1 LKQPPARR
9 NLPPATGGETG
20 MAERPK
26 RVEFR
31 EEGPREG
38 FQIEKTI
45 YPLAERVRL
54 VEALAETGLH
64 HIQVASFV
72 SPKHVPQMAD
82 SEAFFAA
89 IRKKPGV
96 VYSGLWLNEQGFARA
111 RAAKGVD
118 LQGKL
123 SLYASD
129 AFARKNNGCSAEEM
143 AQRQKRWLE
152 LYAEAGVAMNSCTI
166 MAAFGCNYE
175 GEIPP
180 DRVVGLARYARDICA
195 GRGERLPQ
203 ILLADTMGWA
213 NPDQVRR
220 LVGMVRD
227 AVPEVRI
234 GLHLHDTRGLG
245 TANVLAALE
254 MGVDLFDSSV
264 AGLGGCPF
272 AAHGDAGAAGNIC
285 TEDMVFLCHEMG
297 IETGV
302 ELEAL
307 VECARMAE
315 RLIGRR
321 LNGRVMHAGTLA
333 PYRIRKEAA

>member
-1 LKQPPARR
+1 M
-9 NLPPATGGETG
+9 TG
-20 MAERPK
+20 RPV

-38 FQIEKTI
+38 FQIEPTI
-45 YPLAERVRL
+45 FPLAERVKL

-72 SPKHVPQMAD
+72 SPKRVPQMAD
-82 SEAFFAA
+82 SEAFFGA
-89 IRKKPGV
+89 IRRKPGV
-96 VYSGLWLNEQGFARA
+96 EYTALWLNEQGFARA
-111 RAAKGVD
+111 RATPGVD
-118 LQGKL
+118 LRSKI

-129 AFARKNNGCSAEEM
+129 AFARRNNGCSAEEM
-143 AQRQKRWLE
+143 AARQRGWLDM
-152 LYAEAGVAMNSCTI
+152 YAEAGLKPDVALI
-166 MAAFGCNYE
+166 MAAFGCNFE
-175 GEIPP
+175 GDIPI
-180 DRVVGLARYARDICA
+180 DRVVKLARYARDLCA
-195 GRGERLPQ
+195 ERGEALPK
-203 ILLADTMGWA
+203 LFLADTMGWG
-213 NPDQVRR
+213 NPEQTRR
-220 LVGMVRD
+220 LVGAVRD
-227 AVPEVRI
+227 AIPEVRL

-245 TANVLAALE
+245 AANMLAALD

-297 IETGV
+297 IETGID
-302 ELEAL
+302 LEAL

-315 RLIGRR
+315 RLVGRR

-333 PYRIRKEAA
+333 GYRAASTFGALTAARARA

>member
-1 LKQPPARR
+1 
-9 NLPPATGGETG
+9 
-20 MAERPK
+20 MSDRPK
-26 RVEFR
+26 KVEFR

-45 YPLAERVRL
+45 FPLAERVKL

-82 SEAFFAA
+82 SAEFFAA
-89 IRKKPGV
+89 IRRKPGV
-96 VYSGLWLNEQGFARA
+96 HYTGLWLNEQGFARA
-111 RAAKGVD
+111 RATGHVD
-118 LQGKL
+118 LQGKI

-129 AFARKNNGCSAEEM
+129 AFAQRNNRCSAVEM
-143 AQRQKRWLE
+143 AERQKGWLD
-152 LYAEAGVAMNSCTI
+152 LYAEAGVKPDYAII

-175 GEIPP
+175 GDIPP
-180 DRVVGLARYARDICA
+180 ERVVALARYAQDICA
-195 GRGERLPQ
+195 ERGEKLPQ
-203 ILLADTMGWA
+203 IFLADTMGWG
-213 NPDQVRR
+213 NPEQTRR

-227 AVPEVRI
+227 ALPDVRI

-272 AAHGDAGAAGNIC
+272 AGHGDAGAAGNVC
-285 TEDMVFLCHEMG
+285 TEDLVFLCQELG
-297 IETGV
+297 IETGID
-302 ELEAL
+302 LEAL
-307 VECARMAE
+307 VECALMAE

-321 LNGRVMHAGTLA
+321 LNGRVMHAGSLA
-333 PYRIRKEAA
+333 KYRAKQGLAA

>member
-1 LKQPPARR
+1 
-9 NLPPATGGETG
+9 
-20 MAERPK
+20 MADRPK

-38 FQIEKTI
+38 FQIERTI
-45 YPLAERVRL
+45 YPLEQRVAL
-54 VEALAETGLH
+54 VEALAGTGLH

-96 VYSGLWLNEQGFARA
+96 EYTGLWLNEQGFARA
-111 RAAKGVD
+111 RATPGVD
-118 LQGKL
+118 LQGKI

-129 AFARKNNGCSAEEM
+129 AFALRNNRCSAEEM
-143 AQRQKRWLE
+143 AARQRGWLD
-152 LYAEAGVAMNSCTI
+152 LYAEAGVEVRTAII

-175 GEIPP
+175 GEIPVE
-180 DRVVGLARYARDICA
+180 RVVSLARYARDICA
-195 GRGERLPQ
+195 ERGIGLPQ
-203 ILLADTMGWA
+203 LFLADTMGWG
-213 NPDQVRR
+213 NPEQTRR
-220 LVGMVRD
+220 LVGEVRN
-227 AVPEVRI
+227 AIPEVRI

-245 TANVLAALE
+245 AANVLAALE

-285 TEDMVFLCHEMG
+285 TEDMVFLCHELG
-297 IETGV
+297 IETGID
-302 ELEAL
+302 LEAL

-333 PYRIRKEAA
+333 GYRAKTKAAA

>member
-1 LKQPPARR
+1 MSDL
-9 NLPPATGGETG
+9 
-20 MAERPK
+20 PK

-45 YPLAERVRL
+45 YPLEDRVRL

-82 SEAFFAA
+82 SEAFFGA

-96 VYSGLWLNEQGFARA
+96 EYTGLWLNEQGFARA
-111 RAAKGVD
+111 RATKGVD
-118 LQGKL
+118 LRGKI

-152 LYAEAGVAMNSCTI
+152 LYDEAGVGYDFAI
-166 MAAFGCNYE
+166 VMAAFGCNYE
-175 GEIPP
+175 GDIPP
-180 DRVVGLARYARDICA
+180 DRVVKLARYARDICA
-195 GRGERLPQ
+195 ERGKQLRQ
-203 ILLADTMGWA
+203 FFLADTMGWG
-213 NPDQVRR
+213 NPEQVRR
-220 LVGMVRD
+220 LVGEVRN
-227 AVPEVRI
+227 AIPEVRI

-245 TANVLAALE
+245 AANVLAALR

-272 AAHGDAGAAGNIC
+272 AAHGDSGAAGNIC

-297 IETGV
+297 IETG
-302 ELEAL
+302 LDLDAL

-315 RLIGRR
+315 RIIGRR
-321 LNGRVMHAGTLA
+321 LNGHVMHAGGLA
-333 PYRIRKEAA
+333 KYRARKAEAA

>member
-1 LKQPPARR
+1 
-9 NLPPATGGETG
+9 
-20 MAERPK
+20 MSDRPK

-45 YPLAERVRL
+45 FPLAERVKL

-82 SEAFFAA
+82 SAEFFAA

-96 VYSGLWLNEQGFARA
+96 QYAGLWLNEQGFERA
-111 RAAKGVD
+111 RATGHVD
-118 LQGKL
+118 LSGKI

-129 AFARKNNGCSAEEM
+129 AFAQRNNRCSAAEM
-143 AQRQKRWLE
+143 AERQKGWLD
-152 LYAEAGVAMNSCTI
+152 LYAAAGVKPEYAII

-175 GEIPP
+175 GDIPP
-180 DRVVGLARYARDICA
+180 DRVVALARYATEICA
-195 GRGERLPQ
+195 ERGEKLPQ
-203 ILLADTMGWA
+203 IFLADTMGWG
-213 NPDQVRR
+213 NPDQTRR

-227 AVPEVRI
+227 ALPDTRI

-245 TANVLAALE
+245 TANVMAALE

-272 AAHGDAGAAGNIC
+272 AGHGDAGAAGNVC
-285 TEDMVFLCHEMG
+285 TEDLVFLCHELG
-297 IETGV
+297 IETGID
-302 ELEAL
+302 LEAL
-307 VECARMAE
+307 VECARTAE

-321 LNGRVMHAGTLA
+321 LNGRVMHAGSLA
-333 PYRIRKEAA
+333 KYRTKRDVAA

>member
-1 LKQPPARR
+1 MP
-9 NLPPATGGETG
+9 T
-20 MAERPK
+20 RPS

-38 FQIEKTI
+38 FQIEKTT
-45 YPLAERVRL
+45 YPLADRVRL
-54 VEALAETGLH
+54 VEALAETGLR

-89 IRKKPGV
+89 IRRKPGV
-96 VYSGLWLNEQGFARA
+96 EYTGLWLNEQGFARA
-111 RAAKGVD
+111 RATPGVD
-118 LQGKL
+118 LHGKI

-129 AFARKNNGCSAEEM
+129 AFARRNNGCSAEEM
-143 AQRQKRWLE
+143 AARQRRWHD
-152 LYAEAGVAMNSCTI
+152 LYAEAGVPVRSAI
-166 MAAFGCNYE
+166 VMAAFGCNYE
-175 GEIPP
+175 GEIPAA
-180 DRVVGLARYARDICA
+180 RVVALARYARDICA
-195 GRGERLPQ
+195 ERGLPLPQ
-203 ILLADTMGWA
+203 LFLADTMGWA
-213 NPDQVRR
+213 NPDATRR
-220 LVGMVRD
+220 LVEEVRD
-227 AVPEVRI
+227 AVPDTRI

-245 TANVLAALE
+245 AANVLAALE
-254 MGVDLFDSSV
+254 MGVDLFDSSI

-285 TEDMVFLCHEMG
+285 TEDMVFMCHELG

-302 ELEAL
+302 DLDAL

-333 PYRIRKEAA
+333 AYRARRQDAA

>member
-1 LKQPPARR
+1 
-9 NLPPATGGETG
+9 
-20 MAERPK
+20 MRPN

-45 YPLAERVRL
+45 FPLEDRVRL
-54 VEALAETGLH
+54 VEALAETGLR

-89 IRKKPGV
+89 IRRRSAV
-96 VYSGLWLNEQGFARA
+96 HYAGLWLNEQGFR
-111 RAAKGVD
+111 RAAATPGVD
-118 LQGKL
+118 LAGKI

-129 AFARKNNGCSAEEM
+129 AFARKNNGCSAAEM
-143 AQRQKRWLE
+143 AERQKRWLDF
-152 LYAEAGVAMNSCTI
+152 YAEAGLKPDFAII

-175 GEIPP
+175 GDIPP
-180 DRVVGLARYARDICA
+180 ERVVALARYARDICA
-195 GRGERLPQ
+195 ERGEALPK
-203 ILLADTMGWA
+203 LFLADTMGWG
-213 NPDQVRR
+213 NPEQTRR
-220 LVGMVRD
+220 LVGMVRE
-227 AVPEVRI
+227 ALPEVRL

-245 TANVLAALE
+245 AANVMAALE

-272 AAHGDAGAAGNIC
+272 AAHGDAGAAGNVC
-285 TEDMVFLCHEMG
+285 TEDLVFLCHELG
-297 IETGV
+297 IETGID
-302 ELEAL
+302 LEAL

-315 RLIGRR
+315 RIIGRR
-321 LNGRVMHAGTLA
+321 LNGRVMHAGSLA
-333 PYRIRKEAA
+333 KYRQRGSVAA